1 MGLHPTG
8 VVVNIVGIH
17 ASFNGRSCEE
27 HQVGGSVLKLGS
39 LVSFREVQIIMKGK
53 EETALAV
60 YSVTDGVD
68 HCHVGF
74 LPRHMVKYKEAYD
87 GRLAQVVEFLSESH
101 IREIRTR
108 NHCGKGVCRA
118 ALVEVVKTPLRK
130 QK

>member
-17 ASFNGRSCEE
+17 VSSNGRSCEE

-53 EETALAV
+53 EETALGV
-60 YSVTDGVD
+60 YWVTDGVD

-74 LPRHMVKYKEAYD
+74 LPRHMV
-87 GRLAQVVEFLSESH
+87 
-101 IREIRTR
+101 
-108 NHCGKGVCRA
+108 
-118 ALVEVVKTPLRK
+118 
-130 QK
+130 